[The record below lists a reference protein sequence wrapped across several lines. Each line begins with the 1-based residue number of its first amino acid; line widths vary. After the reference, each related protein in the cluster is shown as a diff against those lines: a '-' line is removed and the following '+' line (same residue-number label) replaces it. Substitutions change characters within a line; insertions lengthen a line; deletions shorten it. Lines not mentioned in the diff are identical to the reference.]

1 MLNVMQCQTL
11 NLDIRPSKFHLLAN
25 DDDTLDHLGY
35 VNSCINLDFL
45 RYLSLSDLPLLS
57 PE

>member
-25 DDDTLDHLGY
+25 DDTLDHLLY
-35 VNSCINLDFL
+35 VNGCTNLDFL
-45 RYLSLSDLPLLS
+45 RYLSLSDLPLQS

>member
-25 DDDTLDHLGY
+25 DDTLDHLLY
-35 VNSCINLDFL
+35 VNGCINLDFL
-45 RYLSLSDLPLLS
+45 RYLSLSDLPLQS